1 MRDAAR
7 CGGGSVAT
15 RRELRPERKG
25 EGTGSQRAD
34 DAGAARHNLAER
46 GHGSGGVSFGA
57 GNGGAEDY
65 FHSEEISSAARLT
78 GNEGPIA
85 GGIGKRGPFRYR
97 RGQQGRLRFS
107 RSELRDDGGR
117 GLAAADSKSGA
128 GRRVR
133 QGCIRG
139 AAENLR
145 KPQRFAATGRDSAAR
160 LGSRGSRAGTGTQ
173 PKRAGAK
180 AAC

>member
-1 MRDAAR
+1 MGNTAGRA
-7 CGGGSVAT
+7 GGRVAH
-15 RRELRPERKG
+15 RRGLQPTSKG
-25 EGTGSQRAD
+25 KRTGSQRAD
-34 DAGAARHNLAER
+34 DGGAARRDLAER
-46 GHGSGGVSFGA
+46 VHGSGGVSAGA
-57 GNGGAEDY
+57 GDGGAQDY
-65 FHSEEISSAARLT
+65 FHGEEIFRAARLA
-78 GNEGPIA
+78 GKERAIA

-97 RGQQGRLRFS
+97 RSQQGRLRFG

-133 QGCIRG
+133 QGRIRG

-145 KPQRFAATGRDSAAR
+145 KSQRSAAAGRDSAAR
-160 LGSRGSRAGTGTQ
+160 LGSRGSCAGTGAQ

-180 AAC
+180 TAW